1 MRFLCLENATLL
13 VRKIQL
19 ATSLYDEED
28 RDMNGGYGPLQS
40 NPLPPKKQQKTPTL
54 SEICPFL
61 LVAIKTSTH

>member
-40 NPLPPKKQQKTPTL
+40 NSLPPKTQQKNTD
-54 SEICPFL
+54 PFRNL
-61 LVAIKTSTH
+61 PLFACSN

>member
-28 RDMNGGYGPLQS
+28 RDMNGGYGPLQC
-40 NPLPPKKQQKTPTL
+40 NPLPKKTTKKHRPFQK
-54 SEICPFL
+54 SAPFCL
-61 LVAIKTSTH
+61 

>member
-40 NPLPPKKQQKTPTL
+40 NPLPPKNNKKHRPFQK
-54 SEICPFL
+54 SAPFYL
-61 LVAIKTSTH
+61 